1 MAQPKKHSQKLI
13 NQAHELAFQ
22 GELTN
27 AQIAKKLKLTNNQLT
42 YIIYQ
47 CKPTKEVQQVA
58 VRLRPDVYERLD
70 KHRKKTRISKTATV
84 EQAIIEHLDKEVSV
98 QTFHVDK
105 AKPNEKPKVEPKEEK
120 TMLAKAFDWLLGT

>member
-1 MAQPKKHSQKLI
+1 M
-13 NQAHELAFQ
+13 
-22 GELTN
+22 
-27 AQIAKKLKLTNNQLT
+27 
-42 YIIYQ
+42 
-47 CKPTKEVQQVA
+47 
-58 VRLRPDVYERLD
+58 RPDVYERLD

-105 AKPNEKPKVEPKEEK
+105 AEPAAPKPSQSLILPKEEK